1 MCGTLL
7 SMKRTQHMLKAIDAF
22 WGGWDSSKST
32 LNTGVFPS
40 LLSLD
45 NMSLYVVLSHHI
57 PTSSSSSYKFRV
69 YSLYVMLINEPNDKI
84 LECIHIHSL
93 AQSQLRMLAGQI
105 SQKGRHEFDSEHFK
119 RCFQSWESGL
129 TQLNAIQMPSIKTT
143 CYSNELLW
151 VDKVPQRFRCR
162 II

>member
-1 MCGTLL
+1 
-7 SMKRTQHMLKAIDAF
+7 MLKAIDAF

-32 LNTGVFPS
+32 INTGVFPS

-84 LECIHIHSL
+84 LECIHIRSL